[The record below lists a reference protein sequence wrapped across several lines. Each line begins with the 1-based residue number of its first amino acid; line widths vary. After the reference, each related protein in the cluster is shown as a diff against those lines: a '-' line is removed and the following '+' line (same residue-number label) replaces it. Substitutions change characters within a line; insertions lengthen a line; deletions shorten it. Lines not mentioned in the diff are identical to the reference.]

1 MSGCGRRCGEDEAA
15 WRQTRPSAE
24 GSGRQLLHM
33 LLHYEADPIGCQACH
48 EMQYG
53 VACMYEYLSCA
64 RLWRV
69 WPCGVAAVLRFSFVR

>member
-1 MSGCGRRCGEDEAA
+1 M
-15 WRQTRPSAE
+15 
-24 GSGRQLLHM
+24 HM